1 MNASDLA
8 EKIFTSAPSITIDGT
23 LYYIVENDRKIP
35 DTQVLAY
42 SQSIMG
48 HSSAPPPGEG
58 GPSELVSATEDGR
71 KMRWK
76 APTVLTWSMDRA
88 SFNGDETR
96 LANAL
101 EFCIKAAK
109 DWNEAALEKGI
120 FDKIH
125 FQEVAEVACAAFRIS
140 FYPFS
145 ADSGLLALA
154 FFPNAPLNER
164 VVYVGPLAL
173 DSFVGYD
180 QVGVIRHEFGHV
192 LGFRHEQIRKEAM
205 VGMTA
210 EEKEH
215 AEQWVTGGIGGEAI
229 TKYDG
234 QSVMHYPIDP
244 AKGIGTFNFELS
256 EIDKEGFHALYSAP
270 YDPATIREFT
280 V

>member
-1 MNASDLA
+1 
-8 EKIFTSAPSITIDGT
+8 
-23 LYYIVENDRKIP
+23 
-35 DTQVLAY
+35 
-42 SQSIMG
+42 
-48 HSSAPPPGEG
+48 
-58 GPSELVSATEDGR
+58 
-71 KMRWK
+71 MRWK
-76 APTVLTWSMDRA
+76 APTVLTWKIDRA

-96 LANAL
+96 RAHAL
-101 EFCIKAAK
+101 KFCTKAAK
-109 DWNEAALEKGI
+109 DWNDAAREKGI

-125 FQEVAEVACAAFRIS
+125 FQEVAEDVSAAFLVS
-140 FYPFS
+140 FYPFD
-145 ADSGLLALA
+145 AKDGLLALA
-154 FFPNAPLNER
+154 FFPNAPLDER
-164 VVYVGPLAL
+164 VVYVGPLTL

-205 VGMTA
+205 VGMTP
-210 EEKEH
+210 EEEEH

-244 AKGIGTFNFELS
+244 AKGIGTFDFELS
-256 EIDKEGFHALYSAP
+256 EIDKEGFGTLYSAP

>member
-8 EKIFTSAPSITIDGT
+8 EKILTSARSITIDGS
-23 LYYIVENDRKIP
+23 LYYIVENDHKILE
-35 DTQVLAY
+35 TQVLAY
-42 SQSIMG
+42 AQSIVGQSSSQLPGKRG
-48 HSSAPPPGEG
+48 H
-58 GPSELVSATEDGR
+58 SELVSATEDGR

-76 APTVLTWSMDRA
+76 APTVLTWKLDRP
-88 SFNGDETR
+88 SFEGDETR
-96 LANAL
+96 MANAL
-101 EFCIKAAK
+101 EFCTKAAK
-109 DWNEAALEKGI
+109 NWNDAAWEKGI

-125 FQEVAEVACAAFRIS
+125 FQEVADDESAAFLVS
-140 FYPFS
+140 FYPFG
-145 ADSGLLALA
+145 AETGLLALA

-164 VVYVGPLAL
+164 VIYVGPLAL

-180 QVGVIRHEFGHV
+180 QVGVIRHELGHL
-192 LGFRHEQIRKEAM
+192 LGFRHEQIRDEAM
-205 VGMTA
+205 ADMTA
-210 EEKEH
+210 EEIEH

-244 AKGIGTFNFELS
+244 EKGIGTFDFELS